1 MLAGHLVFLAVLA
14 LRPQGLF
21 GTKGARVSTT
31 TPPIAATRT
40 AEARVTRSAQPSGW
54 LLPVAAG
61 AIVLLAFMP
70 SLLSQGDLSTMMNAF
85 ILLTMAVMWN
95 LLAGYAG
102 MVSIGQQAFI
112 GLGAEGVLAMAQH
125 GLNPL
130 ASIPLAAIATAAI
143 ALPVSLLVFRLRGG
157 YFAIATWVVA
167 DTAELVVSSISSLGS
182 GTGSPVPG
190 LSGLSAKSFGD
201 ITYWAALAVALVA
214 LGMAY
219 LLLRSRLGL
228 VLAAVRDDEVG
239 ARSAGAR
246 VMAARRIVFAVAAL
260 GCGAAGALLAVSQL
274 NVQPSS
280 VFSVQWSA
288 EMIFVTLIGGI
299 GTLEG
304 PIIGT
309 ILFFVLEQSLAQHGA
324 LVPHRPRVRGGR
336 CRDLGAARDLGHHRE
351 QAALPALPC
360 RLLAVGAGRGQGP
373 GGGERPGAPR
383 RAPAAPP
390 GGSARLSSPEGPP
403 ARGTA
408 SPRDRQ
414 PEGPAGRARPPV
426 APELRRR
433 GSPRRGGSRR
443 SR

>member
-1 MLAGHLVFLAVLA
+1 
-14 LRPQGLF
+14 
-21 GTKGARVSTT
+21 VSTT

-125 GLNPL
+125 GLNPV

-324 LVPHRPRVRGGR
+324 LYLIVLGSVAVVVAIWAPRGIWGTIASKLRFRLFPVGYWLWAQGAVRGREAGSVQ
-336 CRDLGAARDLGHHRE
+336 ARL
-351 QAALPALPC
+351 
-360 RLLAVGAGRGQGP
+360 AGRRRR
-373 GGGERPGAPR
+373 RP
-383 RAPAAPP
+383 
-390 GGSARLSSPEGPP
+390 EDPP
-403 ARGTA
+403 A
-408 SPRDRQ
+408 
-414 PEGPAGRARPPV
+414 
-426 APELRRR
+426 
-433 GSPRRGGSRR
+433 
-443 SR
+443 